1 MKYKY
6 PDNVQIVEPRP
17 GVYVL
22 GDKLKIER
30 YDDLNYVIK
39 IKGNNYN
46 DRVVNLDNVR
56 KTYVYKS
63 DGYRRYSENYFQSVS
78 KALEYIVDKAIPAL
92 ALDED
97 GSLELKDYIEKIN
110 SLKEEVSNMV
120 IGKMQ
125 SIDNNSKP
133 SLYIWR

>member
-6 PDNVQIVEPRP
+6 PDNVQIVESRP

-110 SLKEEVSNMV
+110 SLKEEILCIADN
-120 IGKMQ
+120 KM
-125 SIDNNSKP
+125 
-133 SLYIWR
+133 

>member
-1 MKYKY
+1 MEYKY

-22 GDKLKIER
+22 GGKLKIER
-30 YDDLNYVIK
+30 YDELNYVIK
-39 IKGNNYN
+39 VKGGSRS

-63 DGYRRYSENYFQSVS
+63 DEYRRYSNNYFQSIT

-110 SLKEEVSNMV
+110 SLKEEVCCIADN
-120 IGKMQ
+120 KM
-125 SIDNNSKP
+125 
-133 SLYIWR
+133 

>member
-1 MKYKY
+1 MEYKY

-30 YDDLNYVIK
+30 YDELNYVIK

-63 DGYRRYSENYFQSVS
+63 DGYRRYSSNYFQSITR
-78 KALEYIVDKAIPAL
+78 ALEYIADKAIPAL

-110 SLKEEVSNMV
+110 SLKEEVSN
-120 IGKMQ
+120 IAISKM
-125 SIDNNSKP
+125 
-133 SLYIWR
+133 

>member
-1 MKYKY
+1 MEYKY

-22 GDKLKIER
+22 GWKLKIER

-39 IKGNNYN
+39 IKGGSRS

-63 DGYRRYSENYFQSVS
+63 DEYRRYSNNYFQSIT
-78 KALEYIVDKAIPAL
+78 KALEYIADKVIPAL

-110 SLKEEVSNMV
+110 SLKEEILCIADN
-120 IGKMQ
+120 KM
-125 SIDNNSKP
+125 
-133 SLYIWR
+133 

>member
-6 PDNVQIVEPRP
+6 PDNVQIVEPKT

-30 YDDLNYVIK
+30 YDELNYVIK
-39 IKGNNYN
+39 IKGNNFN

-78 KALEYIVDKAIPAL
+78 KALEYIAYKAIPAL

-110 SLKEEVSNMV
+110 SLKEEILCIADN
-120 IGKMQ
+120 KM
-125 SIDNNSKP
+125 
-133 SLYIWR
+133 

>member
-6 PDNVQIVEPRP
+6 PDNIQIVEPRP
-17 GVYVL
+17 GVYIL

-39 IKGNNYN
+39 IKGGSRS

-63 DGYRRYSENYFQSVS
+63 DEYRRYSNNYFQSIT
-78 KALEYIVDKAIPAL
+78 KALEYIADKAIPAL

-110 SLKEEVSNMV
+110 SLKEEILCIADN
-120 IGKMQ
+120 KM
-125 SIDNNSKP
+125 
-133 SLYIWR
+133 

>member
-1 MKYKY
+1 MEYKY

-17 GVYVL
+17 GVHVL

>member
-1 MKYKY
+1 MEYKY
-6 PDNVQIVEPRP
+6 PNNVQIVWPRP

-22 GDKLKIER
+22 GGKLKIER
-30 YDDLNYVIK
+30 YDELNYVIK
-39 IKGNNYN
+39 VKGGSRS

-63 DGYRRYSENYFQSVS
+63 DEYRRYSNNYFQSIA
-78 KALEYIVDKAIPAL
+78 KALEYIVNKAIPAL

-110 SLKEEVSNMV
+110 SLKEEVCCIADN
-120 IGKMQ
+120 KM
-125 SIDNNSKP
+125 
-133 SLYIWR
+133 